1 MRKVSNPPN
10 PWASTEVEYLDEVP
24 AARLR
29 VLEDHSREILATN
42 DSPDLGFRYSVN
54 PYRGCFHGC
63 SYCYAR
69 RTHEYLSLGAGTDF
83 ERTIIIKPHAP
94 LLLRRALGKRSWKGE
109 LILFSGATDAY
120 QPLEACYRLTRGCLE
135 ACRDAANPV
144 GVITKSPLIERDIDV
159 LCELHQV
166 APVRLTISIPLW
178 DKARA
183 KAVEPYVATPQRRI
197 RTIERLAEAGL
208 DVGVNVA
215 PMIPGLSDEHIPSIL
230 AAAKNAGAR
239 HAALIFLRL
248 PGSVRQV
255 FEERLYEL
263 LPLRADRVMAR
274 VKEARAGRTND
285 PRFGDRMR
293 GQGPYAESVQA
304 LFDSTARRL
313 GLDTSTWATG
323 TWASSPS
330 GRLES
335 TARRGQQLSLLPV

>member
-1 MRKVSNPPN
+1 MRPVSNPPN

-29 VLEDHSREILATN
+29 VIEDRSKDILATN
-42 DSPDLGFRYSVN
+42 DSPDLDFRYSVN

-83 ERTIIIKPHAP
+83 ERTIVIKPRAP
-94 LLLRRALGKRSWKGE
+94 MLLRRALAKKTWNGE
-109 LILFSGATDAY
+109 LILFSGGTDPY

-159 LCELHQV
+159 LCELHRA
-166 APVRLTISIPLW
+166 APLRITISIPLW

-215 PMIPGLSDEHIPSIL
+215 PMIPSLSDEHIPRIL
-230 AAAKNAGAR
+230 NAAKEAGAR
-239 HAALIFLRL
+239 RAGLIFLRL

-255 FEERLYEL
+255 FEQRLYEL
-263 LPLRADRVMAR
+263 LPMRADRVMSR
-274 VKEARAGRTND
+274 VKEARGGRVD
-285 PRFGDRMR
+285 DARFGERMR
-293 GQGPYAESVQA
+293 GRGQYAESVQA
-304 LFDSTARRL
+304 LFETTARRV
-313 GLDTSTWATG
+313 GLDTG
-323 TWASSPS
+323 TWAPP
-330 GRLES
+330 
-335 TARRGQQLSLLPV
+335 AAQRRGEQLSLLPV